1 MATQV
6 LSARV
11 TPETYARLRETLDM
25 PEDSGPT
32 AVMLAAIA
40 QVTGVPVSSLERKR
54 GGRRPGAGR
63 KPGRPAAA

>member
-32 AVMLAAIA
+32 AVVLAAIA
-40 QVTGVPVSSLERKR
+40 QVTGVPVSSLQRKT

-63 KPGRPAAA
+63 KPRRPAAA